1 MHIEQHSRCIAFVLF
16 RTKSNGIKSWE
27 GRETIMPRAG
37 LPLLTKNYPFPRQ
50 QFLYFWLRCF
60 GVRSLNRDVYRVEFS
75 RKSKEVFVFG
85 RLFFSPF
92 VVTMIPGSK
101 SGTVEKA
108 RLCLFGKKPHL

>member
-1 MHIEQHSRCIAFVLF
+1 MHIEQHSRYIAFMLF
-16 RTKSNGIKSWE
+16 RTKSNGIKL
-27 GRETIMPRAG
+27 GGTRDNYAAG
-37 LPLLTKNYPFPRQ
+37 WSPIINQNYPFPRQ

-60 GVRSLNRDVYRVEFS
+60 GVRSLNRDVYRVDSAEKA
-75 RKSKEVFVFG
+75 RKFLCLVDY
-85 RLFFSPF
+85 FSPF